1 MIQLCNSKWN
11 LRKEVYTASTIE
23 KMANHNTLS
32 ITSLTQ
38 LHKLGNV
45 YTQLA
50 INLCHEI
57 VKTEKP
63 VINQTNIRM
72 FAQANTKY

>member
-50 INLCHEI
+50 INLCHE
-57 VKTEKP
+57 KT